1 MYNVDITDERLII
14 GLGQGPL
21 KNVDVTPNQYYTL
34 INNGYHVIR
43 NYKPTDLHVVH
54 APREM
59 TLLEGESAKLI
70 ERSENIKASHSK
82 MKLITFAI
90 PKEELGDRKYTVTYE
105 SSKPDLLTVNEK
117 GMVQAANR
125 LPAGIAASV
134 VKITVTLTV
143 EGIDQ
148 PLTDSIEIKVKK
160 NRRNIKPGLTLNV
173 EDKVFSLPHFSLT
186 IKTDLSGD
194 LDETGHGNIGVLVGN
209 PSIAKVV
216 EVEKDKEYRVDTT
229 LIEGQTTIKFFYLKA
244 PNIYKEVRLFV
255 TSDIEKLKEGL
266 NPKTNPENK
275 VVDVT
280 GLKVLPEELILH
292 ENQIEPLI
300 VEVLP
305 EQATNKHYNV
315 YVPPTLDG
323 ITVATV
329 TNNQVRGLNEGKSV
343 VIVYTDQRNEQG
355 EPMVTKNIPI
365 TVTAMN
371 HETESGSTSDKDNH
385 GVNPPTEE
393 QGGSAPTTESQS
405 TSGSTAPTT
414 SEETPKPVESAPTTE
429 SQSASTSGSTA
440 PTTSGETPKPVEQG
454 GSTSTSGS
462 QSQST
467 SETKSESTEASEHPS
482 DPAPTT
488 ESDTT
493 STSEEKSQSTAPTTS
508 EETPKP
514 VEQGGSTS
522 TSGSQSQSTSETQS
536 GSQSETK
543 SESTEAS
550 EHPSDPAPTTSGE
563 APKPVE
569 STTSTTESQ
578 STTEPTAPTTSEE
591 APKPVESTPTTESQ
605 SQSETKSESTEASE
619 HPSDPAPKTDDHP
632 EQPVVDETHEEKH
645 DGESEKTHVDSKP
658 AEDPS
663 HS

>member
-21 KNVDVTPNQYYTL
+21 KNVDITPNQYYTL

-90 PKEELGDRKYTVTYE
+90 PKEELGDRKYTVAYQ
-105 SSKPDLLTVNEK
+105 SSKPDLVTVDEN
-117 GMVQAANR
+117 GMIQVATR

-160 NRRNIKPGLTLNV
+160 NRRSIKPGLTLNV
-173 EDKVFSLPHFSLT
+173 EEKVFSLPHRSLT

-194 LDETGHGNIGVLVGN
+194 LDETGHGNIGILVGN
-209 PSIAKVV
+209 PNIAKVV
-216 EVEKDKEYRVDTT
+216 EVKKDKEYRVDTAR
-229 LIEGQTTIKFFYLKA
+229 IEGQTTIKFFYLKA
-244 PNIYKEVRLFV
+244 PNIYKEIRLFV
-255 TSDIEKLKEGL
+255 TSDIEKLKEAL
-266 NPKTNPENK
+266 NPKSNPENK
-275 VVDVT
+275 TIDVT
-280 GLKVLPEELILH
+280 GLKVLPEELTLH

-305 EQATNKHYNV
+305 ENATNKHYNV

-355 EPMVTKNIPI
+355 QPIVTKNIPI
-365 TVTAMN
+365 TVIAMD
-371 HETESGSTSDKDNH
+371 HETESGATSDKDNH

-393 QGGSAPTTESQS
+393 QGGSTS
-405 TSGSTAPTT
+405 TSEGSKETSESTAPAT
-414 SEETPKPVESAPTTE
+414 SEEVPKPVESTSTTE
-429 SQSASTSGSTA
+429 S
-440 PTTSGETPKPVEQG
+440 E
-454 GSTSTSGS
+454 
-462 QSQST
+462 
-467 SETKSESTEASEHPS
+467 
-482 DPAPTT
+482 
-488 ESDTT
+488 
-493 STSEEKSQSTAPTTS
+493 
-508 EETPKP
+508 
-514 VEQGGSTS
+514 
-522 TSGSQSQSTSETQS
+522 STSETQS
-536 GSQSETK
+536 ESQSETN
-543 SESTEAS
+543 SES
-550 EHPSDPAPTTSGE
+550 E
-563 APKPVE
+563 APKD
-569 STTSTTESQ
+569 STVAEGEVPTPKVDP
-578 STTEPTAPTTSEE
+578 EPTTDPT
-591 APKPVESTPTTESQ
+591 
-605 SQSETKSESTEASE
+605 
-619 HPSDPAPKTDDHP
+619 
-632 EQPVVDETHEEKH
+632 
-645 DGESEKTHVDSKP
+645 
-658 AEDPS
+658 

>member
-143 EGIDQ
+143 EGIEQ

-160 NRRNIKPGLTLNV
+160 NRRSIKPGLTLNV

-244 PNIYKEVRLFV
+244 PNIYKEIRLFV
-255 TSDIEKLKEGL
+255 TSDIEKLKQGL

-429 SQSASTSGSTA
+429 SQSASISG
-440 PTTSGETPKPVEQG
+440 
-454 GSTSTSGS
+454 
-462 QSQST
+462 
-467 SETKSESTEASEHPS
+467 
-482 DPAPTT
+482 
-488 ESDTT
+488 
-493 STSEEKSQSTAPTTS
+493 STAPTTS

-550 EHPSDPAPTTSGE
+550 EHPSDP
-563 APKPVE
+563 
-569 STTSTTESQ
+569 
-578 STTEPTAPTTSEE
+578 APTTSEE